1 MSVLTEMAER
11 GVVPDGLVRI
21 GIRRLVQARLRQER
35 GSDPRAREER
45 GQQLLRE
52 LAASRIA
59 LSTDAANRQHYEVPA
74 EFFHLVLG
82 PHRKYSCADF
92 DGARHEGGTP
102 TLALAEEHML
112 RHYADRAQL
121 ADGQQVLDLGC
132 GWGSFT
138 LWAAERFRNSHFT
151 AVSNSATQRHDIEQQ
166 ARRAHLDNV
175 EVITADVN
183 DFVAPGR
190 YDRVVSIEMFEH
202 VRNYALLLSRIAG
215 MLNDDGKLFVHIFC
229 HRNLLYPF
237 EDRGD
242 GDWMARHFFTGG
254 LMPAADTLLYFQDDL
269 RIERRWSLS
278 GTNYARTAR
287 AWLDN
292 LDAHRDQVLDVFA
305 AAYGAS
311 EAPRWVQRW
320 RLFFMA
326 CEELFGYREGTE
338 WQVCHYRFGKRT
350 A

>member
-1 MSVLTEMAER
+1 MSVLTDMAER

-21 GIRRLVQARLRQER
+21 GIRRLVQARLRQEHH
-35 GSDPRAREER
+35 GDPRAREER
-45 GQQLLRE
+45 GQQLLQE

-59 LSTDAANRQHYEVPA
+59 LSTHAANQQHYEVPA
-74 EFFHLVLG
+74 EFFRLVLG
-82 PHRKYSCADF
+82 PHLKYSCADF
-92 DGARHEGGTP
+92 DGVGRGDGPP
-102 TLALAEEHML
+102 TLALAEESML
-112 RHYADRAQL
+112 RHYADRAEL
-121 ADGQQVLDLGC
+121 TDGQQVLDLGC

-151 AVSNSATQRHDIEQQ
+151 AVSNSATQRRDIERQ
-166 ARRAHLDNV
+166 ARRARLDNV

-190 YDRVVSIEMFEH
+190 FDRVVSVEMFEH
-202 VRNYALLLSRIAG
+202 VRNYALLLRRIAD
-215 MLNDDGKLFVHIFC
+215 MLSDDGKLFVHIFC
-229 HRNLLYPF
+229 HHNLLYPF

-254 LMPAADTLLYFQDDL
+254 LMPAADTLLFFQDDL

-287 AWLDN
+287 GWLDN
-292 LDAHRDQVLDVFA
+292 LDAQRDQVLDVFA
-305 AAYGAS
+305 VAYGAAD
-311 EAPRWVQRW
+311 APRWVQRW

-326 CEELFGYREGTE
+326 CEELFGYRDGTE
-338 WQVCHYRFGKRT
+338 WQVCHYRFGKRSV
-350 A
+350 